1 MAGTHPAPAAHLA
14 APPGP
19 WLTNTHNTP
28 RSAHEVGQQQVSA
41 VSPCWWER
49 DTGHHVS
56 DISRSTHVT
65 PPRPRPG
72 STSAHAAPVSIYWR
86 SVVLINSREFPSAA
100 WLLLV
105 AGSSEYSH
113 LYPRPSSP
121 GRQLATAVLIKRQI
135 AEIQAERER
144 ERVRCVAALVFGFR
158 KKGWFIDVALQLVMA
173 GRLQGGPTARANRR
187 HRRGESRPSA
197 RPGQDGW
204 ETLAS
209 TANTAA
215 RHSAV

>member
-1 MAGTHPAPAAHLA
+1 M
-14 APPGP
+14 
-19 WLTNTHNTP
+19 
-28 RSAHEVGQQQVSA
+28 S
-41 VSPCWWER
+41 
-49 DTGHHVS
+49 
-56 DISRSTHVT
+56 
-65 PPRPRPG
+65 PRPG
-72 STSAHAAPVSIYWR
+72 PDQAPPPPTPRPVSIYWR

-135 AEIQAERER
+135 AEIQAER

-215 RHSAV
+215 RHSV

>member
-1 MAGTHPAPAAHLA
+1 M
-14 APPGP
+14 
-19 WLTNTHNTP
+19 
-28 RSAHEVGQQQVSA
+28 S
-41 VSPCWWER
+41 
-49 DTGHHVS
+49 
-56 DISRSTHVT
+56 
-65 PPRPRPG
+65 PRPG
-72 STSAHAAPVSIYWR
+72 PGQAPPPPTPRPVSIYWR

-144 ERVRCVAALVFGFR
+144 VRCVAALVFGFR

-187 HRRGESRPSA
+187 HRRGESRRVGPQLGLARMGGRHSPAPPTLQLATPCNMLPGHKHATGFVNTDNKTIFTGKWTLISSA
-197 RPGQDGW
+197 RTFTP
-204 ETLAS
+204 T
-209 TANTAA
+209 
-215 RHSAV
+215 R